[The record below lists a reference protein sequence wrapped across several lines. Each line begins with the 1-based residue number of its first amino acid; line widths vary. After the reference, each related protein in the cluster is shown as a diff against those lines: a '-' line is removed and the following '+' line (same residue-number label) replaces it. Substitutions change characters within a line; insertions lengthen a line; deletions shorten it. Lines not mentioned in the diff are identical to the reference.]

1 MEVGAVL
8 AVATNGRRP
17 APPQPEGWQTSWGW
31 PAVVATGG
39 RRPPPPLALL
49 EVAVEVGVAVD
60 GGAPHSD
67 LGSDNVSN
75 SKWRPLP
82 LLLVGLLVRR
92 PRLVKTVTHGMLHG
106 GEHAKE
112 QSQVATLQP
121 VTRFHSCPQ
130 SVAMMRIHVHE
141 LRTPV
146 SEHPT

>member
-1 MEVGAVL
+1 MGAPPTPTL
-8 AVATNGRRP
+8 AVITFPTRSG
-17 APPQPEGWQTSWGW
+17 
-31 PAVVATGG
+31 
-39 RRPPPPLALL
+39 
-49 EVAVEVGVAVD
+49 D
-60 GGAPHSD
+60 HS
-67 LGSDNVSN
+67 
-75 SKWRPLP
+75 LP